1 VDGRVESL
9 LGRLR
14 NLNDSASV
22 ETDAIFAVDRVLKGR
37 PESLRTLVV
46 TQMGGKYGDV
56 DVVVEGL
63 TRLSQGDRHILFLN
77 YDPRTIAP
85 VYPRTDGN
93 FYIVGAPIG
102 DFKVQD
108 KTVKWMSLSTAEAF
122 KKFENVTVED
132 FIAQIVAEVSIAH

>member
-1 VDGRVESL
+1 MDNQFHARAYEGA
-9 LGRLR
+9 
-14 NLNDSASV
+14 N
-22 ETDAIFAVDRVLKGR
+22 AVDRVLKGR